1 MFLILYGF
9 HDSSLNKLA
18 MLFLIPFSIV
28 TSLYGHF
35 ISRIAS
41 EFINTYIS
49 LLKIIYFSI

>member
-35 ISRIAS
+35 ISRIES
-41 EFINTYIS
+41 EFINTS
-49 LLKIIYFSI
+49 LC